1 MKRGISLRMFLVL
14 AAGAIA
20 GCAEPP
26 TDIIEAA
33 RASVAAVE
41 SEGSQYAASAL
52 ADAQAAVGRMD
63 AEMATQEQAFA
74 LSRDYARSTEL
85 AGEAEA

>member
-14 AAGAIA
+14 AAVAIA

-41 SEGSQYAASAL
+41 SER
-52 ADAQAAVGRMD
+52 AQ
-63 AEMATQEQAFA
+63 
-74 LSRDYARSTEL
+74 
-85 AGEAEA
+85 

>member
-14 AAGAIA
+14 AAVAIA

-33 RASVAAVE
+33 AHA
-41 SEGSQYAASAL
+41 YLNAL
-52 ADAQAAVGRMD
+52 NKYLALSSNDSMSADAEPLQGI
-63 AEMATQEQAFA
+63 
-74 LSRDYARSTEL
+74 
-85 AGEAEA
+85 